1 MIRKCSKRIV
11 SILLV
16 VIMLMG
22 IFSTL
27 SKAAPASDIPKD
39 MLENVYLDALAYT
52 GYKVQTQKNDGS
64 IFIKFGSRAP
74 ESVRSNI
81 TYGTGP
87 SGLETISKSG
97 TATGLA
103 PNIATY
109 EANGLCCASYVSY
122 VYYNYLPN
130 IAGIDTSMNPR
141 PNNPRLAAAYDE
153 AANSWIA
160 AGKARRIAFTQ
171 SSDGS
176 TFTPAESIPIG
187 SLIVYHEMGGTR
199 VSHVAIYAGYY
210 NGNHFVTHVGN
221 SRGPEF
227 STVTNSSKG
236 SSPNV
241 VKQVVVPNFV
251 EANGKIEVLK
261 KDTDGN
267 NLAGAVFVAI
277 STTDSSK
284 QYVIGPTNASGYGVS
299 VEPIPYGDYIVRE
312 TVFPTNYRSY
322 GQTEWRVTVSA
333 TNDGIVTINAV
344 NEIIPGSCEIVKTS
358 EDGKVDGISFRI
370 KGTNVDQTI
379 KTANGGKI
387 KVDNL
392 KPGKYTVTEL
402 TPEEYVPQVTQTVTI
417 ESGKTATVNFNNILK
432 KWRLN
437 VFKIDSELSYHLQPS
452 MLATDS
458 DEMVSQ
464 LGAPFGIAQ
473 GDASLAGAV
482 YGVFEGET
490 LVDTYTTDK
499 NGYFQ
504 TDYYIC
510 GENWTLR
517 EITPSE
523 GYLLDSEIYY
533 ISANAENFSIELND
547 IYMNVYEKIIKG
559 NIAVIKHTDDG
570 STQIETPEAGAEF
583 KVYLKAAGSYEKAK
597 ETERDSITCDDTGL
611 AMTKDL
617 PYGVYTVEQTKGWEG
632 KELLPAFDV
641 FISQNEKV
649 YSYIIN
655 NAMFDSYIKVVK
667 TDAETG
673 KTIPYAGAGF
683 QIYRPDGSRV
693 EMTYTYP
700 EVTTIDTF
708 YTTNNGSLVTPEM
721 LDYGLGYMLVEVSA
735 PHGYVLD
742 SAPIYFDITEDVATK
757 EEGITLVKVERPNM
771 PQKGIITITK
781 EGEVFSSVVAHNST
795 YKPVYEVKGL
805 KGAIF
810 EVFAAEDIYTPD
822 GTLRCKQGE
831 VVDRIETKADG
842 TATTKPLYLGKYVVK
857 EVQAPEN
864 MVLNGEDVSV
874 ELVYAGQEVAIT
886 SATTTMYNERQ
897 KVQISLEKV
906 LEQDAI
912 FDIGKRDEILSVQF
926 GLYAA
931 EELVAE
937 DGTVIPKGGLI
948 EIASC
953 DNEGKLTFQTDV
965 PVGAKLYVQEVAK
978 DEHYQVSDIKY
989 HIQFDY
995 AGQEVSIVHIF
1006 VNDGEKI
1013 ENKLIRGNISGK
1025 KVDEDGNV
1033 VEGALFGL
1041 FKPDETEF
1049 SEETALLVC
1058 KSNKDGLFEFTDVPY
1073 GTWIVRE
1080 LKTLPQ
1086 YILDETS
1093 YEVTIGTHEEIIEIT
1108 IENKFVT
1115 GTLEITKSDLSTGKL
1130 LPNVGFCIR
1139 NEAGEIVEEGFTD
1152 EKGVARFT
1160 LRYGKY
1166 TYQEFQA
1173 LDGYLLD
1180 EKEYE
1185 FEITEDGQIIK
1196 AEMKN
1201 ELIPVSPQTGDQSN
1215 LGFWIGLLA
1224 IALGGLISVGIV
1236 YIKKQKED
1244 DKA

>member
-1 MIRKCSKRIV
+1 MRKYSKRII
-11 SILLV
+11 SMLLAFILL
-16 VIMLMG
+16 M
-22 IFSTL
+22 STFTT
-27 SKAAPASDIPKD
+27 SVMAAPASNIPSK
-39 MLENVYLDALAYT
+39 MLDNVYLDALSYT
-52 GYKVQTQKNDGS
+52 GYNVQAQKNDGT
-64 IFIKFGSRAP
+64 IFIQFGSRAP
-74 ESVRSNI
+74 ASVRSNI

-87 SGLETISKSG
+87 SGLETVSKSG
-97 TATGLA
+97 TVTGLA

-130 IAGIDTSMNPR
+130 IAGVDTSATPR
-141 PNNPRLAAAYDE
+141 PSNPRLAAAYDE
-153 AANSWIA
+153 AANSWVA
-160 AGKARRIAFTQ
+160 AGTARRIAFTQ
-171 SSDGS
+171 SADGS
-176 TFTPAESIPIG
+176 TFTPTEEIPIG
-187 SLIVYHEMGGTR
+187 SLIIYHEMGGTR

-236 SSPNV
+236 DSPNV
-241 VKQVVVPNFV
+241 VQQVVVPNFV
-251 EANGKIEVLK
+251 EDNGSIEVYK
-261 KDTDGN
+261 KDTDGS
-267 NLAGAVFVAI
+267 NLAGAVFVAT
-277 STTDSSK
+277 SVTDSSK
-284 QYVIGPTNASGYGVS
+284 QYVIGPTNASGYGIS

-322 GQTEWRVTVSA
+322 GQTEWSVTVSA
-333 TNDGIVTINAV
+333 ANDGKVTINAV

-370 KGTNVDQTI
+370 KGTNEDQTVE
-379 KTANGGKI
+379 TANGGKI

-437 VFKIDSELSYHLQPS
+437 VFKLDSELSYHLQPS
-452 MLATDS
+452 MLAFDS

-464 LGAPFGIAQ
+464 LGAPFGQSQ
-473 GDASLAGAV
+473 GDASLEGAV

-499 NGYFQ
+499 NGCFQ

-523 GYLLDSEIYY
+523 GYLLDPEVYY
-533 ISANAENFSIELND
+533 IDAYAEDYSVELND
-547 IYMNVYEKIIKG
+547 IYMQVYERIIQG
-559 NIAVIKHTDDG
+559 AIAVIKHTDDG
-570 STQIETPEAGAEF
+570 STQIETPEVGAKF
-583 KVYLKAAGSYEKAK
+583 KVYLKSSGSYDKAK
-597 ETERDSITCDDTGL
+597 ETERDIITCDETGF
-611 AMTKDL
+611 AITKAL
-617 PYGVYTVEQTKGWEG
+617 PYGVYTVEQTDGWEG
-632 KELLPAFDV
+632 KELLPPFDV

-655 NAMFDSYIKVVK
+655 NATFDSFIKVVK

-673 KTIPYAGAGF
+673 RTIPYAGAGF
-683 QIYRPDGSRV
+683 QIYRPDGSKV
-693 EMTYTYP
+693 AMTYTYP

-708 YTTNNGSLVTPEM
+708 YTTNDGTLIAPEM

-735 PHGYVLD
+735 PYGYVLD
-742 SAPIYFDITEDVATK
+742 STPLYFDVTEENAT
-757 EEGITLVKVERPNM
+757 EENGITLVKVDRPNM
-771 PQKGIITITK
+771 PQKGTITITK
-781 EGEVFSSVVAHNST
+781 SGEIFSSVVAQGGT
-795 YKPVYEVKGL
+795 YQPVYDIKNL
-805 KGAIF
+805 AGAIF
-810 EVFAAEDIYTPD
+810 NVIAAEDIYTPD
-822 GTLRCKQGE
+822 GTLRYRNGE
-831 VVDRIETKADG
+831 VVDTIETTADG
-842 TATTKPLYLGKYVVK
+842 TATTKPLYLGKYEIR
-857 EVQAPEN
+857 EVQAPKD
-864 MVLNGEDVSV
+864 MVLNGEVVSV
-874 ELVYAGQEVAIT
+874 ELVYAGQEIAIT
-886 SATTTMYNERQ
+886 SASASMYNERQ

-906 LEQDAI
+906 LEKDEK
-912 FDIGKRDEILSVQF
+912 FDIGNKDEILSVKF

-931 EELVAE
+931 EELVAA
-937 DGTVIPKGGLI
+937 DGKVIPKDGLI
-948 EIASC
+948 EVESC
-953 DNEGKLTFQTDV
+953 DKEGKLTFKTDV
-965 PVGAKLYVQEVAK
+965 PMGAKLYVQEVSK
-978 DEHYQVSDIKY
+978 DEHYQVSDTKFYIE
-989 HIQFDY
+989 FEY
-995 AGQEVSIVHIF
+995 AGQDVSIVHIT
-1006 VNDGEKI
+1006 VNNGEMI
-1013 ENKLIRGNISGK
+1013 ENKLIRGSISGK

-1033 VEGALFGL
+1033 VAGAVFGL

-1049 SEETALLVC
+1049 CEETALLI
-1058 KSNKDGLFEFTDVPY
+1058 SESDEDGLFGFAEVPY

-1086 YILDETS
+1086 YVLDETS
-1093 YEVTIGTHEEIIEIT
+1093 YKVTIGSHEELIEME

-1130 LPNVGFCIR
+1130 LPNVGFRIK
-1139 NEAGEIVEEGFTD
+1139 NEKGEIVKEGYTD
-1152 EKGVARFT
+1152 AHGVAKFT

-1166 TYQEFQA
+1166 TYQEFDA

-1180 EKEYE
+1180 EREYA

-1201 ELIPVSPQTGDQSN
+1201 ELIPTGPQTGDHAN
-1215 LGFWIGLLA
+1215 MGFWIGLLA
-1224 IALGGLISVGIV
+1224 IALGGLVSVGII
-1236 YIKKQKED
+1236 YIRKKKEE
-1244 DKA
+1244 